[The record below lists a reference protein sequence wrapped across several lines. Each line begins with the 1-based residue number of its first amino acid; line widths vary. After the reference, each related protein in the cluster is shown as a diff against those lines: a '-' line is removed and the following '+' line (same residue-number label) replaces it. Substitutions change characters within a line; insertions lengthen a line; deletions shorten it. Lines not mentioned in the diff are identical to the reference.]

1 MGKAAWLLQLIREH
15 VGLLEAKVEEL
26 GADKLIEDAFLFYAV
41 LHALQV
47 ASQALINLAAHVAAE
62 AGLCVPERY
71 AALPE
76 LLARAGA
83 LGEGEATTLRRIIGF
98 RNIVVHGYAG
108 VSRQLVRGIMAEH
121 KFRDLEELA
130 LRVVEWARARGVD
143 P

>member
-15 VGLLEAKVEEL
+15 VRLLEAKVEEL
-26 GADKLIEDAFLFYAV
+26 GADQLVEDAFLLYAV

-47 ASQALINLAAHVAAE
+47 ASQALIGLAAHVAAE
-62 AGLCVPERY
+62 AGLGVPERY

-76 LLARAGA
+76 LLAGA

-98 RNIVVHGYAG
+98 RNIVVHGYVS
-108 VSRQLVRGIMAEH
+108 VSRQLVRGILAERR
-121 KFRDLEELA
+121 FRDLEELA
-130 LRVVEWARARGVD
+130 LRVVEWARGVD